1 MWSTAAERFASV
13 LLEGRCYELSNLSVA
28 LNTPKF
34 RPMTHKFRPMTH
46 EYRLYFKMMT
56 AVKAVDD
63 SAMPFFGFN
72 FIPYSDIFQ
81 ASREDSHLVG
91 KFAKTLFNILLTIF
105 V

>member
-28 LNTPKF
+28 LN
-34 RPMTHKFRPMTH
+34 THKFRPMTH

-105 V
+105 A